1 MQTCNS
7 TCICAIIIPN
17 CTVKKN
23 PQKNQK
29 QSPPPTI
36 KKIPPPPKNPTIELI
51 EIISGKKSAHACM
64 KQYTVSVYDLCQ
76 KIRSVIPY
84 VLELLSIIYLPLTQT
99 ANTGYPVHDHGI
111 NIKHREFPCKVPI
124 TT

>member
-1 MQTCNS
+1 MCYHYSQLYG
-7 TCICAIIIPN
+7 
-17 CTVKKN
+17 KKKKK
-23 PQKNQK
+23 QKK
-29 QSPPPTI
+29 PKLPSPTI
-36 KKIPPPPKNPTIELI
+36 KKNTTSTKNSTIELI

-99 ANTGYPVHDHGI
+99 ANTGHPVHDHGI
-111 NIKHREFPCKVPI
+111 NIKHRKFPCKVPI